1 MIYSCKALIHL
12 ADYPEMRDEM
22 KKLEGVELF
31 MRHFVNQQSEHMKL
45 VKRENKRKA
54 AWDHTALICKN
65 LRHKIEALEGNIAE
79 LESAVDYEEVEKK
92 EDFKLKAE
100 QAKKDLRIAEK
111 RDEEVV
117 AKYDAVAKILDVSC
131 EKVRRYMYRN
141 AKGKK
146 KKCLLNSH
154 RCFAPFHSSPPAP
167 HQVNSFLVG
176 LCLLCDCDTKNQLLV
191 LELLNDA
198 GVSYAVAHSASEAAA
213 EGGGVTATL
222 LLEEANRS
230 EKVRDY
236 LFYFSGSSARHSR
249 SHTLSLSLSTL
260 ASLLRCLDI
269 AGTLDS
275 AYNFGRAKDPV
286 ALSSPCRMLVPRRGN

>member
-131 EKVRRYMYRN
+131 EKVRRYVYRN
-141 AKGKK
+141 AKG
-146 KKCLLNSH
+146 
-154 RCFAPFHSSPPAP
+154 
-167 HQVNSFLVG
+167 
-176 LCLLCDCDTKNQLLV
+176 
-191 LELLNDA
+191 
-198 GVSYAVAHSASEAAA
+198 
-213 EGGGVTATL
+213 
-222 LLEEANRS
+222 
-230 EKVRDY
+230 
-236 LFYFSGSSARHSR
+236 
-249 SHTLSLSLSTL
+249 
-260 ASLLRCLDI
+260 
-269 AGTLDS
+269 
-275 AYNFGRAKDPV
+275 
-286 ALSSPCRMLVPRRGN
+286 